1 MLANDE
7 RASGCFCGLL
17 AAMDPAAFLFDIGNV
32 IIRFDFGVAA
42 RRIEDC
48 CAVPVDEI
56 LSTIEPLAVPFEKGQ
71 LSVEEFVATSTERIG
86 FSGSADEFIEAFADI
101 FTLNQPIADLIADLD
116 AAGHPLY
123 LLSNTNGI
131 HEPFF
136 TREWAEIFD
145 RFDAA
150 VYSHKVGLMKPD
162 PDIFKTAIWRLRI
175 VPEQTVYIDDRPEN
189 VEAGGR
195 MGFKA
200 IQYDP
205 DDHASFA
212 EAVRPFLT

>member
-1 MLANDE
+1 
-7 RASGCFCGLL
+7 
-17 AAMDPAAFLFDIGNV
+17 MDPAPILFDIGNV

-42 RRIEDC
+42 RRIEDR
-48 CAVPVDEI
+48 CAVASDEI
-56 LSTIEPLAVPFEKGQ
+56 LSTIEPLAVPFERGQ

-86 FSGSADEFIEAFADI
+86 FTGTADEFIEAFADI
-101 FTLNQPIADLIADLD
+101 FTLNEAIADLIAELD

-136 TREWAEIFD
+136 TREWADIFD

-150 VYSHKVGLMKPD
+150 IFSHEVGCMKPD
-162 PDIFKTAIWRLRI
+162 PEIFKIAIRRLRI
-175 VPEQTVYIDDRPEN
+175 EPEQTVYIDDRPEN

-205 DDHASFA
+205 DDHATFA